1 MAEAIGLSSAVLTLA
16 SAAYKSCQTLH
27 NAVDG
32 VRSAHEQMLALSS
45 DLEAFYLVLGS
56 LQTVL
61 QDETFAPVAVDHIM
75 SSGLSKALD
84 GSMEIFKKLTAIAAS
99 LRGQQNSASPGTL
112 KKAKWMLKEKAI
124 AELRNELMQCKITL
138 NIAICVAN
146 E

>member
-32 VRSAHEQMLALSS
+32 VRSAHERMLALSS

-61 QDETFAPVAVDHIM
+61 QDETSAPVAVDHIM

-84 GSMEIFKKLTAIAAS
+84 GSMVIFQKLTAIAAK
-99 LRGQQNSASPGTL
+99 LTGPTKFRVTRNS
-112 KKAKWMLKEKAI
+112 KESKLD
-124 AELRNELMQCKITL
+124 AEREGDSR
-138 NIAICVAN
+138 V
-146 E
+146 EE